1 MDEEIKQDIAVNA
14 SASMFESLS
23 VVGALAERRIINPAK
38 VAAWAKIYAEGLEKD
53 TRDSADPKHLK
64 AVAAKLRDFAVLIEK
79 GNVKPP
85 EVGTA

>member
-23 VVGALAERRIINPAK
+23 VVGALAERRIITVK

-53 TRDSADPKHLK
+53 TRTRLTPNISRPLQRNC
-64 AVAAKLRDFAVLIEK
+64 VTSRC
-79 GNVKPP
+79 
-85 EVGTA
+85 